1 MLGRK
6 QNKVYSSSEDN
17 SSSNDSSSD
26 SDSSEKDQK
35 PLTNKED
42 LQSAIDQLSE
52 IEKSFGEVDQD
63 QKEVKSWMFLKDID
77 FIMALDAIVYQAK
90 INNNLCD
97 VKKIISSVEY
107 GFNQLKC
114 TQSYC
119 SEKGIMCHKRNND
132 ISAEIY

>member
-1 MLGRK
+1 MDK
-6 QNKVYSSSEDN
+6 DFPKKEISSSEE
-17 SSSNDSSSD
+17 
-26 SDSSEKDQK
+26 EKYS
-35 PLTNKED
+35 TNKEK

-63 QKEVKSWMFLKDID
+63 QKEVKSWMFLKDINLT
-77 FIMALDAIVYQAK
+77 MALDAIVYQAK

-114 TQSYC
+114 TQSCC
-119 SEKGIMCHKRNND
+119 SEKGIMCHKRSND